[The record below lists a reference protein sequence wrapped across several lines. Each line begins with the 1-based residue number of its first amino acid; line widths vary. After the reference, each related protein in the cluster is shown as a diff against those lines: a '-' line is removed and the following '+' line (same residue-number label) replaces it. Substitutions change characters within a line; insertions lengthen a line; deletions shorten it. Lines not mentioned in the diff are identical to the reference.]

1 MIKIIKKIKKHK
13 THKINFFSINKILMA
28 HSREFLENYFN
39 EITADSERQR
49 RFLLL
54 TRKIDKVYKNITLIS
69 IIIRYI

>member
-1 MIKIIKKIKKHK
+1 
-13 THKINFFSINKILMA
+13 MA